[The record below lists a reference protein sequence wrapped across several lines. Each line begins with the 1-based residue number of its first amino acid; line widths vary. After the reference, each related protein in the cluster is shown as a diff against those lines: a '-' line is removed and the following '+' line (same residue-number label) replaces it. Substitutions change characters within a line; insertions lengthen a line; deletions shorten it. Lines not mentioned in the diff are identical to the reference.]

1 MFKKAGYI
9 ILTSLLLIAT
19 VGFVVSRHYC
29 EDVLVS
35 VALDAPADKCTNA
48 MNDDCCNDESE
59 YVVLKVDYT
68 QPAVEEL
75 TIAETDVLNTEI
87 NSLFDEFAPE
97 NTVNNLHLVF
107 VPPHGKNKVLSLNQ
121 SFLL

>member
-9 ILTSLLLIAT
+9 ILTSLLLLVT

-29 EDVLVS
+29 DDILVS
-35 VALDAPADKCTNA
+35 VALDAPADKCSDA
-48 MNDDCCNDESE
+48 MSDNCCHDDSE
-59 YVVLKVDYT
+59 YMVLKTDYT
-68 QPAVEEL
+68 QPVVEKL
-75 TIAETDVLNTEI
+75 TVAETDVLFNEI
-87 NSLFDEFAPE
+87 NFLFDEFAPE

-107 VPPHGKNKVLSLNQ
+107 VPPLGKNKALSLNQ